1 MNPKAPAGLREKNTP
16 HVVLVAVLSS
26 LGALL
31 LALYLTPMFLF
42 GIFGVGFF
50 PIEPSVLSPGAVH
63 GDLGITHLVAASRVH
78 VGDLLLMWDEAA
90 GRFFSHN
97 VLSAEEL
104 FDGVRFVTAGVS
116 QDLSGSSS
124 SSGSFSFITERTQSI
139 PVVLGT
145 VPIWGDVVSVIYS
158 PQFQV
163 LFLVAGVVSLV
174 VVWMRFR
181 SSRRE
186 ERHDAS
192 WNDD

>member
-1 MNPKAPAGLREKNTP
+1 MKAAQVLLIAGLC
-16 HVVLVAVLSS
+16 S
-26 LGALL
+26 LGSLL
-31 LALYLTPMFLF
+31 LALYLTPVFLF
-42 GIFGVGFF
+42 GVFGVGFF
-50 PIEPSVLSPGAVH
+50 PIESSTLSPGTVH
-63 GDLGITHLVAASRVH
+63 GDLGITHLVAASRVQ

-145 VPIWGDVVSVIYS
+145 VPLWGDVVSVIYS

-163 LFLVAGVVSLV
+163 IFIFAVAVILLVAL
-174 VVWMRFR
+174 MRTR
-181 SSRRE
+181 SGRRSD
-186 ERHDAS
+186 RDLAS